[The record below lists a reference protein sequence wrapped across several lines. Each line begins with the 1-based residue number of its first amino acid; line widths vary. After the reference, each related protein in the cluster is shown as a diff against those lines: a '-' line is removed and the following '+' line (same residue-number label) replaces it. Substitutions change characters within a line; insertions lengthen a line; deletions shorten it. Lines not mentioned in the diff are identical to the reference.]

1 MVKTTIAYVCNECG
15 YDSPGFLGKCP
26 ECGMWNTF
34 KEFTSRI
41 RTTSKRKTV
50 DSTTRSTEPKKLSD
64 VSHQGKKRI
73 PTGFSEL
80 DTVLGGGIVGGS
92 VVLIAGDPG
101 VGKSTLLLQVAMHV
115 ARQGKTVLYVS
126 AEESEEQVKLRS
138 LRLSLKIDPNVL
150 IFSSTDTDAITEVIE
165 KHAPFC
171 VIVDSIQTIES
182 PQLEGL
188 AGSVAQVRYGTF
200 SLTKCAKTRNV
211 PIFIVGHV
219 TKEGF
224 VAGPMM
230 LSHMVDVVLFLEGE
244 KTARTR
250 ILRSFKNRFGPI
262 DEVGVF
268 SMEEGGFVQVS
279 NPYLL
284 FSSQNDKKISG
295 SSFAVTMEGTRPFVV
310 EIQSLVISS
319 RFPMP
324 RRVTGGID
332 PRRLEIL
339 LAVLQ
344 KHCRF
349 PLDTMDVFVNIVG
362 GLKLSDPATD
372 LSVCLAIV
380 SSMYNRVL
388 GNTIGI
394 AEVGLLGELRSV
406 SEFEK
411 RIKEAKTRGFF
422 SVISAKTHKSI
433 EDVVKTLRS
442 KA

>member
-1 MVKTTIAYVCNECG
+1 
-15 YDSPGFLGKCP
+15 
-26 ECGMWNTF
+26 
-34 KEFTSRI
+34 
-41 RTTSKRKTV
+41 
-50 DSTTRSTEPKKLSD
+50 
-64 VSHQGKKRI
+64 
-73 PTGFSEL
+73 
-80 DTVLGGGIVGGS
+80 
-92 VVLIAGDPG
+92 
-101 VGKSTLLLQVAMHV
+101 
-115 ARQGKTVLYVS
+115 
-126 AEESEEQVKLRS
+126 
-138 LRLSLKIDPNVL
+138 
-150 IFSSTDTDAITEVIE
+150 
-165 KHAPFC
+165 
-171 VIVDSIQTIES
+171 
-182 PQLEGL
+182 
-188 AGSVAQVRYGTF
+188 
-200 SLTKCAKTRNV
+200 
-211 PIFIVGHV
+211 
-219 TKEGF
+219 
-224 VAGPMM
+224 MM

-411 RIKEAKTRGFF
+411 RIKEAKTRGFV